1 MERQEDI
8 DDFSSREYVHLE
20 PSEWL
25 KPGVNLKGLPQK
37 FKIYSKSLKEWLFFE
52 RTPTKITYFQVP
64 RDQLKKFPPNSGTY
78 EVADAQ
84 NPVAVIV
91 PSQNNTIQ
99 SHAVS
104 MGAGISGPCMT
115 PRGVELVIANTVYN
129 PNIRWIILAG
139 NDSGH
144 MAGDIIKSLVLH
156 GIGEDRRV
164 KNTICPTFPY
174 LKNLPIEVIKRFR
187 NQIEVIDL
195 LKCSDIE
202 VIGFVIR
209 MCLQECHNAFF
220 MNVKGRKYHLYDKG
234 AAAKEPMLFD
244 FSLFKMGAVFD
255 SYGAFSGTSINALTV
270 SDAFS
275 NIQGHIMQ
283 FGNWGKQESTRMA
296 LDCTNVSV
304 TINNVEENRIPK
316 DYRPQSWIESDEGAR
331 DYLEKYS
338 RWVYLFPISDVKYD
352 PKSGSTVP
360 KMIEN
365 IEYSYGTRLTAYGF
379 ESCKDKYELQCLH
392 ELVDSMQK
400 KHALKVPS
408 FDDVLG
414 FYDSMSAVQAKTF
427 NSLYKIAKCCAAV
440 IADGIGNSNRLYIN
454 LQVPS
459 IDLAKDS
466 PYEMHNPCF
475 CYYQPNA
482 RFVRYGVVENEGRE
496 MEVFLSSGAARE
508 SEEKRFS
515 EVKEGWFLF
524 PLMALRAHD
533 VMAFPSN
540 AAGGLVL
547 SEFIAWYA
555 SKKTGK
561 KVGIGNYTQFASSLH
576 IVDYA
581 IDKKIIDKLNNR
593 KNETIALPRV

>member
-25 KPGVNLKGLPQK
+25 KPGVNMKALPDK
-37 FKIYSKSLKEWLFFE
+37 FKIYSKSLNEWLFFE
-52 RTPTKITYFQVP
+52 RKPVQIEYFQVS
-64 RDQLKKFPPNSGTY
+64 REQLKKFPPNSGTY

-91 PSQNNTIQ
+91 PSQNNPIQ

-144 MAGDIIKSLVLH
+144 MAGDIIKSLILH
-156 GIGEDRRV
+156 GIDSDRRV

-174 LKNLPIEVIKRFR
+174 LKNLPIEVIDRFR
-187 NQIEVIDL
+187 SQIEAIDL
-195 LKCSDIE
+195 LKCSDVE

-209 MCLQECHNAFF
+209 MCLQECENAFVI
-220 MNVKGRKYHLYDKG
+220 NVKGRKYHIYDKG
-234 AAAKEPMLFD
+234 AAAKEPMLYD
-244 FSLFKMGAVFD
+244 FSLFKMGAIYD
-255 SYGAFSGTSINALTV
+255 SYGSFSGTSINAMTV

-283 FGNWGKQESTRMA
+283 FGSWGKQESTRMA
-296 LDCTNVSV
+296 LDCANVSI
-304 TINNVEENRIPK
+304 TLNDVERDRVPK
-316 DYRPQSWIESDEGAR
+316 DYRPQSWIENDEGAR

-338 RWVYLFPISDVKYD
+338 RWVYLFPISDIKYD
-352 PKSGSTVP
+352 PKTGKTVP
-360 KMIEN
+360 KLIEN

-379 ESCKDKYELQCLH
+379 ESCKDKYELQCVK
-392 ELVDSMQK
+392 ELTDAMQK
-400 KHALKVPS
+400 KFADKVPP
-408 FDDVLG
+408 FEDVLG
-414 FYDSMSAVQAKTF
+414 FYDRLSAIQSKTF
-427 NSLYKIAKCCAAV
+427 NSLYRLAKGCATV
-440 IADGIGNSNRLYIN
+440 VADGIGNSNRLYVN

-466 PYEMHNPCF
+466 PYDMHNPCF

-482 RFVRYGVVENEGRE
+482 RYIRYGIVENDGQKRKI
-496 MEVFLSSGAARE
+496 FLSSNAGE
-508 SEEKRFS
+508 SVEKRFS

-524 PLMALRAHD
+524 PLFAMRAHD

-540 AAGGLVL
+540 AAGGLAL

-555 SKKTGK
+555 SMKTGK
-561 KVGIGNYTQFASSLH
+561 KVEIGQYTQFASALH

-581 IDKKIIDKLNNR
+581 MDKKIIDKLNAASKR
-593 KNETIALPRV
+593 